1 MKSEIKFLFLQQ
13 LKIYK
18 NMTDFLIDL
27 FSDLS
32 EYLINLFTGW
42 NLSYETAE
50 TFKNI
55 INMILILCV
64 SALSWVIAKWII
76 VEAVHKIVMKTDNKY
91 DDELVRFKVVEPL
104 SQIFPAIYIY
114 YLIQFAISDPEWVDR
129 IRTWCF
135 TWNVF
140 SGMLILMRAID
151 CIQSIVDQILEEQH
165 RKFSTQGYKQ
175 VAKIIVGVIGGL
187 MMIAVLTGQDLLKI
201 IGGLGAM
208 SAVLMLVFKD
218 SLSGFVASVQLSSLN
233 MVKMNDW
240 IRITNRNIDG
250 NVVDITLNTVKVR
263 NFDNSV
269 STVPTAALMNESF
282 INFSNMQEMKA
293 RRMMRTIMIDADSVE
308 VAGPEL
314 LEKLNEKFKCL
325 PRWTEYINSRMKAS
339 ENYDDTVTDFEK
351 REISNLELFRKYI
364 EFYIRAN
371 FQEFVKYKPVTETD
385 ERGNIRQVYYV
396 DKDEFTR
403 IHGSLT
409 ANEYL
414 TETKGKWRIN
424 DFRKFVQKNSDLN
437 YSRNYAK
444 MDETKRRE
452 LLDRVFLEEDSKDS
466 GTYYPFHFRR
476 KDMYINNEIKD
487 WVYPQRFVKKDGT
500 FVENGHLMVRQMQQ
514 TATGIPLEVYAFTKI
529 TEWASFEIVQSEFFE
544 HLFSIIKEFRLRT
557 FQFTKTEDYQKVI
570 TK

>member
-1 MKSEIKFLFLQQ
+1 
-13 LKIYK
+13 
-18 NMTDFLIDL
+18 MTDFLIDL

-32 EYLINLFTGW
+32 EYLINFFTDR
-42 NLSYETAE
+42 NFSYETAE
-50 TFKNI
+50 IFKNI
-55 INMILILCV
+55 INMFLILCV
-64 SALSWVIAKWII
+64 SAISWVIAKWII
-76 VEAVHKIVMKTDNKY
+76 VEAVHRVVMKTDNKY

-114 YLIQFAISDPEWVDR
+114 YLIQFAISDAVWVER

-165 RKFSTQGYKQ
+165 RKFSTRGYKQ
-175 VAKIIVGVIGGL
+175 VAKIVVGIIGGL
-187 MMIAVLTGQDLLKI
+187 MMIAVFTGQDILKI
-201 IGGLGAM
+201 VGGLAGM
-208 SAVLMLVFKD
+208 SAVLMLIFKD
-218 SLSGFVASVQLSSLN
+218 SLSGFVASIQLSGLN

-240 IRITNRNIDG
+240 IRINSRNIDG
-250 NVVDITLNTVKVR
+250 HVVDITLNTVKVR

-293 RRMMRTIMIDADSVE
+293 RRMMRTIMIDADSVK
-308 VAGPEL
+308 VAD
-314 LEKLNEKFKCL
+314 KNMIDTLNAKFSKL
-325 PRWTEYINSRMKAS
+325 PRWKEYIDKRVSQS
-339 ENYDDTVTDFEK
+339 ENLSDNMVDFSK

-385 ERGNIRQVYYV
+385 ENGNMSQYYYV
-396 DKDEFTR
+396 DKDEFAK
-403 IHGSLT
+403 IHGLSA

-414 TETKGKWRIN
+414 SERNGKWIIR
-424 DFRKFVQKNSDLN
+424 DFRNFVRKNSDLN
-437 YSRNYAK
+437 FSRNYAK
-444 MDETKRRE
+444 MDEIKRRDF
-452 LLDRVFLEEDSKDS
+452 LSRVFLEEDAKDT
-466 GTYYPFHFRR
+466 GTYYPFRYRR

-487 WVYPQRFVKKDGT
+487 WVYPVRYIKKDGT

-529 TEWASFEIVQSEFFE
+529 TEWAGFEVVQSEFFE
-544 HLFSIIKEFRLRT
+544 HLFSIIKEFDLKT
-557 FQFTKTEDYQKVI
+557 FQFTKTEEYGKI
-570 TK
+570 ASEK